1 MVKFSQKFGGKKM
14 ENSQVK
20 NETDWVNAAFLIGTP
35 LLTILFVILY
45 LKIDG
50 FNLTI
55 LIPTLILYFITGIS
69 ITAGYHRLFSHRSF
83 KAHPIVKFIFLVFGA
98 ATFQNSA
105 LKWSTDH
112 RRHHLECD
120 TDEDPYSITKGF
132 FHAHFGWLLI
142 KEKEK
147 YKDKF
152 AADLLNDPLV
162 LLQHKFYLPLSI
174 VVGFGLP
181 IYLGYLMG
189 SVLGGIAIVA
199 LFRIVFVH
207 HMTFFINSLCHV
219 VGTQPYS
226 DSNTAKDSPIMALFT
241 YGEGYHNFHHF
252 FQTDFRNGIRFFD
265 FDPTKWTISLLSYLG
280 LAWDLKRTP
289 KEDIIKAKIL
299 MDGKRLERKWANS
312 AEVKAKFQQL
322 IADLTANL
330 DKIKNFKK
338 ELRADVKRKNQA
350 RIFEMKKNI
359 ELAKVNF
366 KYKLKELSYLKK
378 RIRLSP
384 NLNR

>member
-1 MVKFSQKFGGKKM
+1 M

-20 NETDWVNAAFLIGTP
+20 NQTDWINAIFLISTP
-35 LLTILFVILY
+35 ILTILFVILY

-50 FNLTI
+50 FNPTI

-83 KAHPIVKFIFLVFGA
+83 KAHPLVKAIFLIFGA

-105 LKWSTDH
+105 LKWCTDH

-152 AADLLNDPLV
+152 APDLVNDPLV
-162 LLQHKFYLPLSI
+162 LLQHKFYLPLCI
-174 VVGFGLP
+174 IVGFGLP

-207 HMTFFINSLCHV
+207 HMTFFINSLCHM

-226 DSNTAKDSPIMALFT
+226 DLNTAKDSPVMAVFT
-241 YGEGYHNFHHF
+241 YGEGYHNFHHQ
-252 FQTDFRNGIRFFD
+252 FQTDFRNGIRFYD
-265 FDPTKWTISLLSYLG
+265 FDPTKWTISLLSFLG
-280 LAWDLKRTP
+280 LAWDLKKTP
-289 KEDIIKAKIL
+289 QEDIIKAKIM
-299 MDGKRLERKWANS
+299 MDGKRLERKYFHS
-312 AEVKAKFQQL
+312 QEIKKKFQSL
-322 IADLTANL
+322 ISDMAINL
-330 DKIKNFKK
+330 DRIKTFKK
-338 ELRADVKRKNQA
+338 ELQMNTKRKNQE
-350 RIFEMKKNI
+350 RILEIKKNI
-359 ELAKVNF
+359 ELAKVNL

-378 RIRLSP
+378 RIRLST
-384 NLNR
+384 NLN

>member
-1 MVKFSQKFGGKKM
+1 M

-20 NETDWVNAAFLIGTP
+20 NQTDWVNAAFLIGTP
-35 LLTILFVILY
+35 LLTIFFVILY

-50 FNLTI
+50 FNPTI

-105 LKWSTDH
+105 LKWCTDH

-152 AADLLNDPLV
+152 APDLLNDPLV
-162 LLQHKFYLPLSI
+162 LLQHKFYLPLCI
-174 VVGFGLP
+174 IVGFGLP

-207 HMTFFINSLCHV
+207 HMTFFINSLCHM

-226 DSNTAKDSPIMALFT
+226 DTNTAKDSPIMALFT
-241 YGEGYHNFHHF
+241 YGEGYHNFHHY

-289 KEDIIKAKIL
+289 SEDIIKAKIL

-322 IADLTANL
+322 IADLTSNL

-338 ELRADVKRKNQA
+338 ELRADVSRKNQA
-350 RIFEMKKNI
+350 RILEMKKNI